1 MNRTGETWRESF
13 QIQKKQMNKNL
24 SDFTREQIMAR
35 DFQMTKPQVK
45 ESLELIRYLLETEE
59 GEVIDVNSYEEAMYH
74 IEQLI

>member
-1 MNRTGETWRESF
+1 
-13 QIQKKQMNKNL
+13 MNKNL

-74 IEQLI
+74 IEQLIENI